1 MGDPLSQEE
10 IDRLLAQAAGGGAQQ
25 EQPAE
30 PQPAG
35 EQAATE
41 PQGEAGGDPGL
52 EVVAGDAETPQEES
66 GSGAP
71 APAAEP
77 PPAAQPAASSAR
89 PKKEPSVI
97 GARTPTPPAA
107 AQSVQF
113 GPLPG
118 SPAVQGA
125 PRSLDLL
132 LDIRLQLTA
141 ELGRREMTIR
151 EALSLGPGSVLEL
164 DKIAGEPVDLLV
176 NNKLIA
182 RGEVVVI
189 DENFGV
195 RVTEVVSPEE
205 RMDRIG

>member
-1 MGDPLSQEE
+1 VE
-10 IDRLLAQAAGGGAQQ
+10 
-25 EQPAE
+25 
-30 PQPAG
+30 
-35 EQAATE
+35 
-41 PQGEAGGDPGL
+41 
-52 EVVAGDAETPQEES
+52 
-66 GSGAP
+66 
-71 APAAEP
+71 
-77 PPAAQPAASSAR
+77 
-89 PKKEPSVI
+89 
-97 GARTPTPPAA
+97 
-107 AQSVQF
+107 
-113 GPLPG
+113 
-118 SPAVQGA
+118 GA